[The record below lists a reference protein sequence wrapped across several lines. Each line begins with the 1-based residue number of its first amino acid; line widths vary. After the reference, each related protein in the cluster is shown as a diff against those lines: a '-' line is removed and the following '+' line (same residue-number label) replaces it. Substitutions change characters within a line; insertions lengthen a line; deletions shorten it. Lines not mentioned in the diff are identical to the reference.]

1 MKKNLKEKSHLGM
14 RWKSETSKSGC
25 VFFMSIDCHINQPRI
40 AYPYEWIKTEDH
52 IPKKWIKTEE

>member
-1 MKKNLKEKSHLGM
+1 MKENLKEKSHLGM

-40 AYPYEWIKTEDH
+40 AYPYEWIKTE
-52 IPKKWIKTEE
+52 E